1 MKIIGL
7 TLQRKMFG
15 VTIVLFFFCCWLV
28 NMYKKANE
36 LIRKQQRPTQSM
48 HGMLEVFMINFLL
61 MIFKEWSATDF
72 AENLLAREK
81 FK

>member
-15 VTIVLFFFCCWLV
+15 VTIVLSFFCCWLV

-36 LIRKQQRPTQSM
+36 LIRKQQRPTQSQ

-72 AENLLAREK
+72 AENLLAR
-81 FK
+81 